1 MTRGE
6 NRITGLT
13 VEGFKSIR
21 DRQSIELKPL
31 TVLAGANS
39 SGKSSIMQPL
49 LLLKQTLESAG
60 DPGAILLNGDHVQF
74 SSGDQVLSR
83 LANAGR
89 SGHAEF
95 TLELDISD
103 YESLLLRFKK
113 AERSG
118 FEAVEMRYENCDEEH
133 FSIRPGMSHAEIVDA
148 IPPSWKQTLFEGITR
163 KGEDKSLSVVRDR
176 CFLDIRFRRMDSSE
190 PGWSG
195 PGAVPFMPRFESRI
209 EGIIHLPGLRGN
221 PRRTYPRMAAG
232 PVFEGTFEHYVAS
245 LVDAWQRDQNANLE
259 RLEGALRTLGLTW
272 RLRAE
277 GIDDTQIQLKAGR
290 LPIQDGE
297 SDMVSIADMG
307 LGISQS
313 LPVLVSLIAAQP
325 GQLVYIEQPE
335 IHLHPLAQRRLA
347 HVLIDAIQ
355 HGANVVIET
364 HSSLLLREL
373 QTAVASDKLDPGMMV
388 LHWFSRDKNGWS
400 QISTAE
406 PDENGAYGDWPA
418 DFDATELEAERAYLD
433 AVEARGAG
441 E

>member
-1 MTRGE
+1 MTITRG
-6 NRITGLT
+6 RITGLT

-39 SGKSSIMQPL
+39 SGKSSIMQPM
-49 LLLKQTLESAG
+49 LLLKQTLESPG

-74 SSGDQVLSR
+74 SSSDQLLSR
-83 LANAGR
+83 LADAGR

-95 TLELDISD
+95 SVELDMSD
-103 YESLLLRFKK
+103 YESLLLRFGK

-118 FEAVEMRYENCDEEH
+118 FEAVEMRYENCDEER
-133 FSIRPGMSHAEIVDA
+133 FSIRPGMSHAEIMEA
-148 IPPSWKQTLFEGITR
+148 IPPSWKRTLFEGITR
-163 KGEDKSLSVVRDR
+163 QGEDWSSSVFRDR
-176 CFLDIRFRRMDSSE
+176 CFLDVRFRRIDASE

-195 PGAVPFMPRFESRI
+195 PGAVPFVPRFESRI

-232 PVFEGTFEHYVAS
+232 PVFEGTFEYYVAS
-245 LVDAWQRDQNANLE
+245 LVDAWQRDQNVNLE
-259 RLEGALRTLGLTW
+259 RLEQALRTLGLTW

-290 LPIQDGE
+290 LPVQDSE

-373 QTAVASDKLDPGMMV
+373 QTAVASGKLDPGMMV

-433 AVEARGAG
+433 AVEARGIG